1 MYWIEEV
8 TAGHMDTVLIPHI
21 TVAHAKK
28 GKTII
33 KRRQRVINHWEDVH
47 TVRPRICEV
56 WGSIVII

>member
-21 TVAHAKK
+21 TVAHAQK

-33 KRRQRVINHWEDVH
+33 NRRQRVITHSEDVH
-47 TVRPRICEV
+47 MGSPRICEV
-56 WGSIVII
+56 WGSVAII